1 MEISEKERLML
12 FEKKEEIRKLTVEI
26 LDMQSNPE
34 NELEIKKKFTSILSY
49 LSIITSHCNCKN
61 YNLNKLTDVINIL
74 FTRMTFER
82 ESNMWISSPMLIQL
96 ICNYINSIRFDF
108 LKRDIK
114 IYLPKIEINIPKIT
128 KSFSNHM

>member
-34 NELEIKKKFTSILSY
+34 NELEIKKKFISILSY
-49 LSIITSHCNCKN
+49 LSIIASYCNCKN